1 MQELRERFELVV
13 HGTGDVVDVEVA
25 ADVSGHEPAR
35 EGSFRNV
42 EGEAPRSVADVEDN
56 AAVLRFDYAGQHAAG
71 VVQHAVVV
79 AVVGVGDDI
88 ARAKHRELM
97 ALRKRFGMLFQEGAL
112 FDNLTVAENV
122 AFPLV
127 HNRPE
132 LSAKQRR
139 ERVAEVLDHVE
150 LPGFEDR
157 IIASLSGGQRK
168 RVGLARAI
176 ATEPEVVLFDE
187 PNSGLDPFT
196 SDSIDESIV
205 SMKQRLGITFIVIS
219 HDIIGTLNVADWLGM
234 LYEGKLIA
242 YGPTEELLKDPHPV
256 LRRFLSR
263 NVSEMR
269 EDEALA
275 YRGRE

>member
-1 MQELRERFELVV
+1 MSLRLLDV
-13 HGTGDVVDVEVA
+13 HKSFGDVVVLDGVSLEFPMGQTTAIIGPSGAGKSVLVKHLVGLVNADSGTVECFGVDV
-25 ADVSGHEPAR
+25 
-35 EGSFRNV
+35 
-42 EGEAPRSVADVEDN
+42 
-56 AAVLRFDYAGQHAAG
+56 
-71 VVQHAVVV
+71 
-79 AVVGVGDDI
+79 

-139 ERVAEVLDHVE
+139 ERVVEVLEHVE
-150 LPGFEDR
+150 LPGFDDR
-157 IIASLSGGQRK
+157 GIASLSGGQRK

-196 SDSIDESIV
+196 SDAIDELIV
-205 SMKQRLGITFIVIS
+205 SMKERLGITFIVIS

-269 EDEALA
+269 TGEAPALG
-275 YRGRE
+275 GRE